1 VWSVIIE
8 QSARSSHYGLMEELL
23 RTNNPVTVSFAQSL
37 LNDGGIAHFVADEH
51 MSIVDGS
58 LGILPRR
65 IMVDGDAIMQARR
78 LMEDAG
84 LGAELPEKPV
94 RDVG

>member
-1 VWSVIIE
+1 
-8 QSARSSHYGLMEELL
+8 MEELL
-23 RTNNPVTVSFAQSL
+23 RTNNAVTISFVESL
-37 LNDGGIAHFVADEH
+37 LQEAQITHFVADDH
-51 MSIVDGS
+51 MSVLDGS

-65 IMVDGDAIMQARR
+65 IMVDTDSFHRARR

-94 RDVG
+94 RPV